1 MTNDRQTVTLDELR
15 KLVEADEKPRRGLD
29 EDRLQEY
36 SVAALATLRGL
47 SRTDKL
53 KVIRRMTKM
62 LRP

>member
-1 MTNDRQTVTLDELR
+1 MTDKPTVTLEDL
-15 KLVEADEKPRRGLD
+15 KAIVAADSKRAGLD

-36 SVAALATLRGL
+36 AVAALSTLRGL
-47 SRTDKL
+47 TRTDKL

>member
-1 MTNDRQTVTLDELR
+1 VTGDRGTVTADELR
-15 KLVEADEKPRRGLD
+15 AILAQDAKRQGVE

-36 SVAALATLRGL
+36 AVAALATLRGL

-53 KVIRRMTKM
+53 KVIRRMAKM